1 MKGLIAKKVGMT
13 QVFDE
18 SGNLTPVTVIRVEP
32 NTVVATKTKETCGY
46 DAVVLGV
53 DDMKSNKANKA
64 YAGIFPENVSPKRTL
79 KEFRDFEKE
88 VKVGDSVGLEL
99 FNESRFLDVTAT
111 SKGKG
116 FQGVMK
122 RWGFHGGRATH
133 GSKFH
138 REPGGTGN
146 CTTPGHCF
154 KNTKLPGRMGFRR
167 VTVQNLKIVKID
179 PELNVILVRG
189 AVPGNKDCTLIVK
202 SAVKKLHGG
211 IRIMEKKVYSTD
223 GKELRTITLDDKVF
237 GLPVNDDVIY
247 YAITNELANMRV
259 GTACTKGRAE
269 VHGSNAKPY
278 KQKGTGNARRGDKKS
293 PIMVGG
299 GTIFGPKPRDF
310 SYSMPK
316 KAKRLAMKSIL
327 SMQAQSDRFT
337 VVEDFTVESGKT
349 KDLVKILDN
358 FVKGERTVIVL
369 KDDDAKIKQAGRNI
383 PSLSFLSY
391 NRLRAH
397 DLYYARKIVILEGA
411 VKNLSDFY
419 AEDKEAE

>member
-1 MKGLIAKKVGMT
+1 
-13 QVFDE
+13 
-18 SGNLTPVTVIRVEP
+18 
-32 NTVVATKTKETCGY
+32 
-46 DAVVLGV
+46 
-53 DDMKSNKANKA
+53 
-64 YAGIFPENVSPKRTL
+64 
-79 KEFRDFEKE
+79 
-88 VKVGDSVGLEL
+88 
-99 FNESRFLDVTAT
+99 
-111 SKGKG
+111 
-116 FQGVMK
+116 
-122 RWGFHGGRATH
+122 
-133 GSKFH
+133 
-138 REPGGTGN
+138 
-146 CTTPGHCF
+146 
-154 KNTKLPGRMGFRR
+154 
-167 VTVQNLKIVKID
+167 
-179 PELNVILVRG
+179 
-189 AVPGNKDCTLIVK
+189 
-202 SAVKKLHGG
+202 
-211 IRIMEKKVYSTD
+211 MEKKVYSTD

-349 KDLVKILDN
+349 KDLVAILNN
-358 FVKGERTVIVL
+358 FAKDERTVLIL

-383 PSLSFLSY
+383 PNLTFLSY
-391 NRLRAH
+391 NRLEAH
-397 DLYYARKIVILEGA
+397 ELFYGRKVIILESA

-419 AEDKEAE
+419 AEDKEAK

>member
-1 MKGLIAKKVGMT
+1 
-13 QVFDE
+13 
-18 SGNLTPVTVIRVEP
+18 
-32 NTVVATKTKETCGY
+32 
-46 DAVVLGV
+46 
-53 DDMKSNKANKA
+53 
-64 YAGIFPENVSPKRTL
+64 
-79 KEFRDFEKE
+79 
-88 VKVGDSVGLEL
+88 
-99 FNESRFLDVTAT
+99 
-111 SKGKG
+111 
-116 FQGVMK
+116 
-122 RWGFHGGRATH
+122 
-133 GSKFH
+133 
-138 REPGGTGN
+138 
-146 CTTPGHCF
+146 
-154 KNTKLPGRMGFRR
+154 
-167 VTVQNLKIVKID
+167 
-179 PELNVILVRG
+179 
-189 AVPGNKDCTLIVK
+189 
-202 SAVKKLHGG
+202 
-211 IRIMEKKVYSTD
+211 MEKKVYSTD

-247 YAITNELANMRV
+247 YAITNELANMRT

-293 PIMVGG
+293 PICVGG
-299 GTIFGPKPRDF
+299 GTIFGQKPRDF

-358 FVKGERTVIVL
+358 FAKNERTVVVL
-369 KDDDAKIKQAGRNI
+369 KDDDEMIKRAGRNI
-383 PSLSFLSY
+383 PALSFLSY

-397 DLYYARKIVILEGA
+397 DLFYARKVVVLESA

>member
-1 MKGLIAKKVGMT
+1 
-13 QVFDE
+13 
-18 SGNLTPVTVIRVEP
+18 
-32 NTVVATKTKETCGY
+32 
-46 DAVVLGV
+46 
-53 DDMKSNKANKA
+53 
-64 YAGIFPENVSPKRTL
+64 
-79 KEFRDFEKE
+79 
-88 VKVGDSVGLEL
+88 
-99 FNESRFLDVTAT
+99 
-111 SKGKG
+111 
-116 FQGVMK
+116 
-122 RWGFHGGRATH
+122 
-133 GSKFH
+133 
-138 REPGGTGN
+138 
-146 CTTPGHCF
+146 
-154 KNTKLPGRMGFRR
+154 
-167 VTVQNLKIVKID
+167 
-179 PELNVILVRG
+179 
-189 AVPGNKDCTLIVK
+189 
-202 SAVKKLHGG
+202 
-211 IRIMEKKVYSTD
+211 MEKKVYSTS

-316 KAKRLAMKSIL
+316 KAKQLAIKSIL

-349 KDLVKILDN
+349 KDLAQILNN
-358 FVKGERTVIVL
+358 FAKDERTVIVL
-369 KDDDAKIKQAGRNI
+369 KDDDAKIKQAGRNL
-383 PSLSFLSY
+383 PFVSFLSF

-397 DLYYARKIVILEGA
+397 DLFYARKVVVLESA

>member
-1 MKGLIAKKVGMT
+1 
-13 QVFDE
+13 
-18 SGNLTPVTVIRVEP
+18 
-32 NTVVATKTKETCGY
+32 
-46 DAVVLGV
+46 
-53 DDMKSNKANKA
+53 
-64 YAGIFPENVSPKRTL
+64 
-79 KEFRDFEKE
+79 
-88 VKVGDSVGLEL
+88 
-99 FNESRFLDVTAT
+99 
-111 SKGKG
+111 
-116 FQGVMK
+116 
-122 RWGFHGGRATH
+122 
-133 GSKFH
+133 
-138 REPGGTGN
+138 
-146 CTTPGHCF
+146 
-154 KNTKLPGRMGFRR
+154 
-167 VTVQNLKIVKID
+167 
-179 PELNVILVRG
+179 
-189 AVPGNKDCTLIVK
+189 
-202 SAVKKLHGG
+202 
-211 IRIMEKKVYSTD
+211 MEKKVYSTD

-237 GLPVNDDVIY
+237 GLPVNDDIIY
-247 YAITNELANMRV
+247 YAITNELANMRT

-293 PIMVGG
+293 PICVGG

-358 FVKGERTVIVL
+358 FAKNERTVVVL
-369 KDDDAKIKQAGRNI
+369 KDDDEMIKRAGRNI
-383 PSLSFLSY
+383 PALSFLSY

-397 DLYYARKIVILEGA
+397 DLFYARKVVVLESA

>member
-1 MKGLIAKKVGMT
+1 
-13 QVFDE
+13 
-18 SGNLTPVTVIRVEP
+18 
-32 NTVVATKTKETCGY
+32 
-46 DAVVLGV
+46 
-53 DDMKSNKANKA
+53 
-64 YAGIFPENVSPKRTL
+64 
-79 KEFRDFEKE
+79 
-88 VKVGDSVGLEL
+88 
-99 FNESRFLDVTAT
+99 
-111 SKGKG
+111 
-116 FQGVMK
+116 
-122 RWGFHGGRATH
+122 
-133 GSKFH
+133 
-138 REPGGTGN
+138 
-146 CTTPGHCF
+146 
-154 KNTKLPGRMGFRR
+154 
-167 VTVQNLKIVKID
+167 
-179 PELNVILVRG
+179 
-189 AVPGNKDCTLIVK
+189 
-202 SAVKKLHGG
+202 
-211 IRIMEKKVYSTD
+211 MEKKVYSTD

-327 SMQAQSDRFT
+327 SIQAQSDRFT